1 MKLRLLSLLCVP
13 LLFTGCLGEGPW
25 VTYHYVYRNM
35 TDRPVEVVAYSIYDN
50 HAVEIMHSFSI
61 LPGGEHTLSGQHYGV
76 GYYFPFECNH
86 IKLSDGEQ
94 TVILTKKDKPSDEWH
109 CLFKQDCYQKQPSKK
124 RNVAWYTY
132 VFTEADF
139 ATDVPVNND

>member
-61 LPGGEHTLSGQHYGV
+61 LPGGEHTLSGQHYGG

-86 IKLSDGEQ
+86 IKLSDG
-94 TVILTKKDKPSDEWH
+94 DFDEE
-109 CLFKQDCYQKQPSKK
+109 
-124 RNVAWYTY
+124 R
-132 VFTEADF
+132 
-139 ATDVPVNND
+139 

>member
-50 HAVEIMHSFSI
+50 HAVEIMHSFPYCQAGNTPC
-61 LPGGEHTLSGQHYGV
+61 LGNTMV
-76 GYYFPFECNH
+76 GDIIFLLN
-86 IKLSDGEQ
+86 
-94 TVILTKKDKPSDEWH
+94 VII
-109 CLFKQDCYQKQPSKK
+109 
-124 RNVAWYTY
+124 
-132 VFTEADF
+132 
-139 ATDVPVNND
+139 